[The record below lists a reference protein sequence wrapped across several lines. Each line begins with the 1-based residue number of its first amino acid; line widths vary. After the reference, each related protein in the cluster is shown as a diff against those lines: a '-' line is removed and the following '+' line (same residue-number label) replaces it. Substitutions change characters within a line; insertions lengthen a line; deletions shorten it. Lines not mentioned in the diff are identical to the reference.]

1 HPFPFPALHAFP
13 GHHRDPCIKRAGE
26 ITTAR
31 STATAAMVK
40 AAALLLAV
48 AALLL
53 LAPCNGSRE
62 LKESRGVAPGGGSSG
77 EQKDTGLPLIP
88 PVLGPVLPLPPVV
101 PGLPPARKSDKS
113 P

>member
-1 HPFPFPALHAFP
+1 MAKAL
-13 GHHRDPCIKRAGE
+13 R
-26 ITTAR
+26 
-31 STATAAMVK
+31 

-62 LKESRGVAPGGGSSG
+62 LKLKESRGVASSGGGSSGG

-88 PVLGPVLPLPPVV
+88 PVLGPVVPLPPVV
-101 PGLPPARKSDKS
+101 PGLPPARKS